1 MISRSSRALA
11 CAIVAAASLAALARQ
26 ASAQPSPETVRT
38 SATTFDTAETV
49 IQHDLTGPRLGV
61 TFLPSGLVRSQFGWH
76 FENQV
81 SSAAGPTFVVEKVLL
96 VGGIEDD
103 AIFPSFTLVF
113 GLRSREGYEF
123 GLGPSAGIGPDG
135 FSTAI
140 VLAAGQSFR
149 FGGIRMP
156 VNVAVALDKE
166 GENRV
171 SLVTGWAIRAR
182 PVEHGTFRDRHRI
195 VE

>member
-11 CAIVAAASLAALARQ
+11 CAIAVASLATFARH
-26 ASAQPSPETVRT
+26 ASAQSSPETLQA
-38 SATTFDTAETV
+38 SPTTFDTAESV

-81 SSAAGPTFVVEKVLL
+81 RSAGGPTFIVEKVIL

-113 GLRSREGYEF
+113 GMRSREGYEF
-123 GLGPSAGIGPDG
+123 GLGPSAGVGPDG

-156 VNVAVALDKE
+156 VNLAVALDKE

-171 SLVTGWAIRAR
+171 SLVTGWAIRAD
-182 PVEHGTFRDRHRI
+182 PVERGTFRDRYRI

>member
-1 MISRSSRALA
+1 MSSRSARALT
-11 CAIVAAASLAALARQ
+11 CAIVAAASLAGLTRQ
-26 ASAQPSPETVRT
+26 AAAQESVEPVPT

-61 TFLPSGLVRSQFGWH
+61 TFLPEGLVRSQFGWH

-81 SSAAGPTFVVEKVLL
+81 RSATGPTFVVEKVIL

-113 GLRSREGYEF
+113 GMRSRDGYEF
-123 GLGPSAGIGPDG
+123 GLGPSAGVGPGG

-156 VNVAVALDKE
+156 VNLAVALDKE

-171 SLVTGWAIRAR
+171 SLVTGWAIRAK
-182 PVEHGTFRDRHRI
+182 PVERSTFRDRYRI

>member
-1 MISRSSRALA
+1 MISTSARALT
-11 CAIVAAASLAALARQ
+11 CAIVAAASLVTFTRPAA
-26 ASAQPSPETVRT
+26 AQPDGPGQT

-61 TFLPSGLVRSQFGWH
+61 TFLPEGLVRSQFGWH

-81 SSAAGPTFVVEKVLL
+81 RSAGGPTFVVEKVFL

-103 AIFPSFTLVF
+103 AILPSFTLVF
-113 GLRSREGYEF
+113 GLRSKEGYEI
-123 GLGPSAGIGPDG
+123 GLGPSAGIGADG
-135 FSTAI
+135 FGTAI

-171 SLVTGWAIRAR
+171 SLVTGWAIRAQ
-182 PVEHGTFRDRHRI
+182 PVERSTFRDRYRM

>member
-1 MISRSSRALA
+1 MISRSARALA
-11 CAIVAAASLAALARQ
+11 CAIVAAASLATLTRQ
-26 ASAQPSPETVRT
+26 ASAQSSSEPPPVH
-38 SATTFDTAETV
+38 ATTFDTAETV

-81 SSAAGPTFVVEKVLL
+81 SSAGGPTFVVEKVLL

-113 GLRSREGYEF
+113 GMRSRDGYEV
-123 GLGPSAGIGPDG
+123 GLGPSAGVGPGG

-156 VNVAVALDKE
+156 VNLAVALDKE

-182 PVEHGTFRDRHRI
+182 PVERGTFRDRYRI